1 MQYITVDQIIRM
13 ISSYGLGAL
22 IAKFDVEAAYR
33 NIAVHPSDRYLLGM
47 RWRKHYYVDLA
58 LPFGLRSAPYIFNSV
73 ADMVEWILLHTH
85 NVSALLHYLDDFIT
99 AGPPD
104 TNQCAENLATSIAVC
119 RSLGLPLHPDKCIG
133 PSTRLVVLGIELDSV
148 AQVAC
153 LPSDKLL
160 ALQVLLQSW
169 RNRRWCTRRELESL
183 IGHLHHAAKVV
194 WPGRTFL
201 RRMINLLQCFRKRD
215 HPIRLNSEFHVDL
228 QWWLQFLSSWHGVY
242 FWLFPGMSAT
252 PDLEVTSDASGS
264 LGFGAYFNGEWFS
277 GAWVSSQASH
287 SIAYKELFPIII
299 AAHVWGPHF
308 ARRHVSTPGSVA
320 SSVHSTSSPGRID
333 WLSLERQCQFLLA
346 HGLAD
351 STRRSY
357 ASGQRKFVNFCAHL
371 GKLHP
376 SGSPCPT
383 DEWTLCLFATFLAG
397 SVKHS
402 SIKVYLSAVRA
413 LHIEEGFPD
422 PLVNCLR
429 LQRVLRGI
437 KRTQGSP
444 EAQRLPIT
452 DHILM
457 IIFRSLDLS
466 IFDHCMF
473 WAACNLA
480 YFGFLRSAEFTVPN
494 LASFTPALHLS
505 VGDISVDSDANPSC
519 LRVRIKASKTDPF
532 RKGCFVHIGRGRFPL
547 CALQAVLAYLAVRG
561 NSGGPLFLFQDGRP
575 LTRAV
580 LTARLREILA
590 GAGVSGNF
598 SSHSFRIG
606 AATVA
611 ARNGIPDHLIQALG
625 RWCSSAYQSY
635 IRTPSESL
643 ASLSSHLASG
653 SVGS

>member
-1 MQYITVDQIIRM
+1 MTARQTNNSLAAAL
-13 ISSYGLGAL
+13 SSL
-22 IAKFDVEAAYR
+22 
-33 NIAVHPSDRYLLGM
+33 
-47 RWRKHYYVDLA
+47 
-58 LPFGLRSAPYIFNSV
+58 SAPS
-73 ADMVEWILLHTH
+73 AP
-85 NVSALLHYLDDFIT
+85 VSS
-99 AGPPD
+99 
-104 TNQCAENLATSIAVC
+104 TNTS
-119 RSLGLPLHPDKCIG
+119 G
-133 PSTRLVVLGIELDSV
+133 T
-148 AQVAC
+148 
-153 LPSDKLL
+153 
-160 ALQVLLQSW
+160 
-169 RNRRWCTRRELESL
+169 
-183 IGHLHHAAKVV
+183 
-194 WPGRTFL
+194 
-201 RRMINLLQCFRKRD
+201 
-215 HPIRLNSEFHVDL
+215 
-228 QWWLQFLSSWHGVY
+228 SSI
-242 FWLFPGMSAT
+242 
-252 PDLEVTSDASGS
+252 
-264 LGFGAYFNGEWFS
+264 
-277 GAWVSSQASH
+277 VSSQSSESVVVSSPLVSVPASANPLPTA
-287 SIAYKELFPIII
+287 STAVLSPDLVSLINQAVQSAVQASQRQPGPAIADPVSCPGASSSSASLGGLASTFFAAGTGFPPSLSSSSTSG
-299 AAHVWGPHF
+299 VPE
-308 ARRHVSTPGSVA
+308 VSTPGSVA

-397 SVKHS
+397 SVQHS

-590 GAGVSGNF
+590 GAGVLGNF